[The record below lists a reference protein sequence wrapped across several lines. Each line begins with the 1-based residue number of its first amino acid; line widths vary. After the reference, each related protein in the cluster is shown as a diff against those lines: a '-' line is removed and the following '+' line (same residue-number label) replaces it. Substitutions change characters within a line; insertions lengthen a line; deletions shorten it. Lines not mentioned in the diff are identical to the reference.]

1 MIKKFLLGIII
12 CLLFVSC
19 IEEFKIPQSKS
30 NTYESIVVIQGRIL
44 AGEES
49 IIYVQY
55 AQVLGSLYNPVYIK
69 DAKVTVI
76 GQNGYESEMGSYD
89 EENHYYR
96 IDTRNLNANTLYA
109 VQVEADGEIY
119 QSEFQEILPTPEIDE
134 LTYKEREDG
143 ISIHVSTHA
152 ENDAPRLYMWTFEED
167 WEFHAELDISQF
179 AEKHILYEKE
189 RSYPNVT
196 HHHNPYYYCWQNRQS
211 SQLFLYDTTP
221 LEENAV
227 KNHELFRIPIDDQRI
242 SYIYCITLKQWTLN
256 EKSYE
261 YYRLV
266 KLYSEESGGLFSPIP
281 TEIKGNVKCISDESK
296 ATKGYVMASNVT
308 TKRMFIY
315 ASDFTQVIP
324 EYEFCHYVTG
334 MDAANSDPYGRN
346 WWILDWMEE
355 TRKNGAIILT
365 GNSQGEIRKETS
377 IFYSNYCVDCRKSDK
392 ATKKRPDFW
401 PNNHE

>member
-1 MIKKFLLGIII
+1 MMKYTASLLITLS
-12 CLLFVSC
+12 LLFFSC
-19 IEEFKIPQSKS
+19 IEEFKIPQSVA
-30 NTYESIVVIQGRIL
+30 NTYESMVVIQGRIL

-55 AQVLGSLYNPVYIK
+55 AQALGSLYNPVYIQ

-261 YYRLV
+261 YYRLI

-281 TEIKGNVKCISDESK
+281 TEVKGNVKCISDDSK
-296 ATKGYVMASNVT
+296 DTKGFVVSSNVT

-315 ASDFTQVIP
+315 ASDFTQVTP
-324 EYEFCHYVTG
+324 EYEFCHYVSG
-334 MDAANSDPYGRN
+334 MEAAKNDPTDH
-346 WWILDWMEE
+346 WKMAWSEE
-355 TRKNGAIILT
+355 MNKNGAIILT
-365 GNSQGEIRKETS
+365 GNDRGEIQKETS
-377 IFYSNYCVDCRKSDK
+377 TLYLNYCVDCRKSDK